1 MAKVK
6 LNLAN
11 KSDSE
16 LVTFSQQHITA
27 MTGNANFT
35 TPSPSAAAF
44 LTLHN
49 NFQSAFDTAELAAAT
64 AKQKTELKDVARA
77 ALSQGLSQRGS
88 YVDLTSAGDEA
99 KILTSNFPVR
109 EPATPIG
116 ALPAPLD
123 FLATMGDM
131 PGELDLV
138 WSAVHGAKSYV
149 IQLSPYATPRVW
161 AQSTIVTASKATV
174 GGCTPGELCVFRVAA
189 VGAAGQGP
197 WSDESVKMSP

>member
-6 LNLAN
+6 LNLATR
-11 KSDSE
+11 SDSE
-16 LVTFSQQHITA
+16 LLTFSQQHIAA
-27 MTGNANFT
+27 MTGNANYT
-35 TPSPSAAAF
+35 TPSPTAAAF
-44 LTLHN
+44 LTLYN
-49 NFQSAFDTAELAAAT
+49 NFEGALDTAVLAATT
-64 AKQKTELKDVARA
+64 AKEKTTLKDVARV
-77 ALSQGLSQRGS
+77 ALETGLNQRGN
-88 YVDLTSAGDEA
+88 YVELTSAGDEA

-116 ALPAPLD
+116 ALPAPVD

-131 PGELDLV
+131 FGEIDLV

-149 IQLSPYATPRVW
+149 VQHSLYLTPRVW
-161 AQSTIVTASKATV
+161 TQAVIVTGSKATV
-174 GGCTPGELCVFRVAA
+174 GGCPSGQICAFRVAA